1 MEMSAATYG
10 SLDPTNLGNFMNPL
24 RLSGEGGLLGFLD
37 ASDVPVSLVA
47 REERVGVLPGKETR
61 TLLYRAEQDGRVLLN
76 PILVTKKGAGFSAEL
91 VNGLK
96 EEETTI
102 HWHGLHLDW
111 RADGHPSRQ
120 VGPGAAYRYEFPV
133 LNAGGT
139 YWYHPHAH
147 ENTARQT
154 YLGLAGF
161 FLVRDEEERR
171 LNEALGLEFGK
182 TDVPLV
188 IQDKTF
194 AEDGSLDY
202 EPSEMDR
209 SMGVTGDTILVNLMS
224 TPFLEAENR
233 SYRFR
238 LLNASNARILRLAFA
253 RPNEGEPLVYH
264 VVATDGS
271 LLDRPRAVEELFLA
285 PGERVDVLLDLTGFE
300 PGEEVTL
307 KSLAF
312 DPMHREHEMGES
324 TNHGPGHAVTHGAHH
339 DTGYE
344 GHAGRGDPGGGA
356 GMGGMEHAGASRL
369 GDGQEFYVLRLVVK
383 ETAGRAVRRPTPGVP
398 DVLSEVPE
406 PDLGRASARRV
417 TLSVETQ
424 GDETRWLIDGRTYN
438 PNEYPIVARRGEV
451 EVWEIRNEERS
462 MPHPMH
468 LHAFR
473 FRVLG
478 RTGSPEQVSH
488 LAVDRQGRTVTDLG
502 WKDTVLV
509 WPGETV
515 RIAIDFSHGFEGE
528 QLYLFHCHILEH
540 EDSGMMVNVKV
551 VDEA

>member
-10 SLDPTNLGNFMNPL
+10 SLDPTNLGNFSNPL
-24 RLSGEGGLLGFLD
+24 RLPGEDGLLGFLD
-37 ASDVPVSLVA
+37 ASEAPVSLVP
-47 REERVGVLPGKETR
+47 REERVGILPGKETR
-61 TLLYRAEQDGRVLLN
+61 TLAYRAERDGRVLLN
-76 PILVTKKGAGFSAEL
+76 PTLAAEKGAGFSAEL
-91 VNGLK
+91 VNGLR

-120 VGPGAAYRYEFPV
+120 VEPGTTYRYEFPV

-161 FLVRDEEERR
+161 FLVRNEEDRR
-171 LNEALGLEFGK
+171 LNKALGLELGE

-188 IQDKTF
+188 VQDKTF
-194 AEDGSLDY
+194 AEDGSLVY
-202 EPSEMDR
+202 GPSEMDR
-209 SMGVTGDTILVNLMS
+209 SMGVTGDTVLVNLTP

-233 SYRFR
+233 VYRFR
-238 LLNASNARILRLAFA
+238 LLNASNARTLRLAFA
-253 RPNEGEPLVYH
+253 RPNEGEPLAYH

-271 LLDRPRAVEELFLA
+271 LLERPRAVEELFLA

-312 DPMHREHEMGES
+312 DPMHREHEMGEG
-324 TNHGPGHAVTHGAHH
+324 TNHGPGYGMTHDTHH
-339 DTGYE
+339 DTGHE
-344 GHAGRGDPGGGA
+344 GHAGRGDHGGGA
-356 GMGGMEHAGASRL
+356 VMSRTDHAGASRL

-383 ETAGRAVRRPTPGVP
+383 EQAGRSVSSPASGVP
-398 DVLSEVPE
+398 ETLSEVPE
-406 PDLGRASARRV
+406 PDLGRASARHV
-417 TLSVETQ
+417 TLSAHTE
-424 GDETRWLIDGRTYN
+424 GDETRWLIDGRTYD
-438 PNEYPIVARRGEV
+438 PHEYPIVARRGEM
-451 EVWEIRNEERS
+451 EIWEIRNEERS

-478 RTGSPEQVSH
+478 RTGSPEQVSR
-488 LAVDRQGRTVTDLG
+488 LALDGQGRTATDLG

-515 RIAIDFSHGFEGE
+515 KIAVDFSHGFEGE

-551 VDEA
+551 VEP

>member
-1 MEMSAATYG
+1 MEMSAATYR
-10 SLDPTNLGNFMNPL
+10 SLDPTNLNNFVNPL
-24 RLSGEGGLLGFLD
+24 RLPGDEGLFAFLD
-37 ASDVPVSLVA
+37 ASNATVSLVA
-47 REERVGVLPGKETR
+47 RQEKVEILPGKDTR
-61 TLLYRAEQDGRVLLN
+61 MLLYRTERDGRVLLN
-76 PILVTKKGAGFSAEL
+76 PTLVAEKGIGFLTEL
-91 VNGLK
+91 VNDLMK
-96 EEETTI
+96 EETTV

-120 VGPGAAYRYEFPV
+120 VVAGATYRYEFPV
-133 LNAGGT
+133 LNVGGT

-147 ENTARQT
+147 EDTARQT

-161 FLVRDEEERR
+161 FLVRNEEDRR
-171 LNEALGLEFGK
+171 LDEALGLELGE
-182 TDVPLV
+182 TDIPLV

-194 AEDGSLDY
+194 AEDGSLVY

-209 SMGVTGDTILVNLMS
+209 SMGVTGDTVLINL
-224 TPFLEAENR
+224 TPTPVLETENR
-233 SYRFR
+233 FYRFR
-238 LLNASNARILRLAFA
+238 LLNASNARIFRLALA
-253 RPNEGEPLVYH
+253 RPNDGEPLAYH

-271 LLDRPRAVEELFLA
+271 LLGRPHAVEELFLA
-285 PGERVDVLLDLTGFE
+285 PGERVDVLLDLTSFK
-300 PGEEVTL
+300 PGEEVAL

-312 DPMHREHEMGES
+312 DPMHREHEMGGGMD
-324 TNHGPGHAVTHGAHH
+324 HDAHH
-339 DTGYE
+339 DSVHK
-344 GHAGRGDPGGGA
+344 GHAGRGNGEGA
-356 GMGGMEHAGASRL
+356 EMVGMDHGDASRL

-383 ETAGRAVRRPTPGVP
+383 ERADPGVSP
-398 DVLSEVPE
+398 PAPRVPEAVSEVPE
-406 PDLGRASARRV
+406 PDLGGAITRRV
-417 TLSVETQ
+417 TLSVETE
-424 GDETRWLIDGRTYN
+424 GDETRWLIDGRTYD
-438 PNEYPIVARRGEV
+438 PNENPIVARRGEM

-478 RTGSPEQVSH
+478 RTGSPEQVSR
-488 LAVDRQGRTVTDLG
+488 LAVDGKGRIVTDLG

-540 EDSGMMVNVKV
+540 EDSGMMVNIKV
-551 VDEA
+551 VEP

>member
-1 MEMSAATYG
+1 MGMSPATYG
-10 SLDPTNLGNFMNPL
+10 RLDPTDPGNFVNPL
-24 RLSGEGGLLGFLD
+24 RLPGEEGLLALLAASD
-37 ASDVPVSLVA
+37 ASEHLTV
-47 REERVGVLPGKETR
+47 REERVEVLPGRETGM
-61 TLLYRAEQDGRVLLN
+61 LVYRAERDGKVLLN
-76 PILVTKKGAGFSAEL
+76 PTFVIEKGADFSAEL
-91 VNGLK
+91 VNGLRGAQ
-96 EEETTI
+96 TTI

-120 VGPGAAYRYEFPV
+120 VASGATYRYGFPV

-147 ENTARQT
+147 EDTARQT

-161 FLVRDEEERR
+161 FLVRDVDDRA
-171 LNEALGLEFGK
+171 LNEALGLELGD

-188 IQDKTF
+188 IQDRTF
-194 AEDGSLDY
+194 GEDGGLEYAPDG
-202 EPSEMDR
+202 MAR
-209 SMGVTGDTILVNLMS
+209 SMGVTGDTVLVNLTP

-233 SYRFR
+233 VYRFR
-238 LLNASNARILRLAFA
+238 LLNASNARTLRLALA
-253 RPNEGEPLVYH
+253 RLSDGELLAYH

-271 LLDRPRAVEELFLA
+271 LLDRPREVEELFLA
-285 PGERVDVLLDLTGFE
+285 PGERVDVLVDLSGF
-300 PGEEVTL
+300 GEGDEAAF

-312 DPMHREHEMGES
+312 DPMHREHDMGGS
-324 TNHGPGHAVTHGAHH
+324 VTHG
-339 DTGYE
+339 G
-344 GHAGRGDPGGGA
+344 GHEAGRPGAA
-356 GMGGMEHAGASRL
+356 GHGEGVDHQRHAGAPRL
-369 GDGQEFYVLRLVVK
+369 GDGQEFCVLRLVVK
-383 ETAGRAVRRPTPGVP
+383 EQAGRGESRPLRRVPGV
-398 DVLSEVPE
+398 VSEVPE
-406 PDLGRASARRV
+406 PDLRGTSTRRV
-417 TLSVETQ
+417 TLSVDTG
-424 GDETRWLIDGRTYN
+424 GDETRWLIDGRTYE
-438 PNEYPIVARRGEV
+438 PDEYPITARRGEI

-478 RTGSPEQVSH
+478 RTNSPGQVSR
-488 LAVDRQGRTVTDLG
+488 LAVDGRGRTVADLG

-515 RIAIDFSHGFEGE
+515 RIAVDFSHGFEGE

-551 VDEA
+551 DEP

>member
-1 MEMSAATYG
+1 MSAATYG
-10 SLDPTNLGNFMNPL
+10 PLDPTNLGNFGNPL
-24 RLSGEGGLLGFLD
+24 RLPGEDGLLGFLD
-37 ASDVPVSLVA
+37 ASDAPVSLVSC
-47 REERVGVLPGKETR
+47 EERVGVLPDKETQV
-61 TLLYRAEQDGRVLLN
+61 LLYRTERDGRVLLN
-76 PILVTKKGAGFSAEL
+76 PILVVEKGAGFSAEL
-91 VNGLK
+91 VNGLRQ
-96 EEETTI
+96 EETTI

-120 VGPGAAYRYEFPV
+120 VGPGATYRYEFPV

-147 ENTARQT
+147 GDTARQT

-161 FLVRDEEERR
+161 LLVQDEEDRR
-171 LNEALGLEFGK
+171 LNEALDLELGK
-182 TDVPLV
+182 TDVPLI

-194 AEDGSLDY
+194 AEDGSLVY

-209 SMGVTGDTILVNLMS
+209 SMGVTGDTVLVNLMP

-233 SYRFR
+233 VYRFR
-238 LLNASNARILRLAFA
+238 LLNASNARILRLALA
-253 RPNEGEPLVYH
+253 RPNDGEPLAYH

-271 LLDRPRAVEELFLA
+271 LLGRPRAVEELFLA

-300 PGEEVTL
+300 PGEELAL

-312 DPMHREHEMGES
+312 DPMHREHEMGEG
-324 TNHGPGHAVTHGAHH
+324 TNHGLGHGVTHDAHH
-339 DTGYE
+339 DTGHE
-344 GHAGRGDPGGGA
+344 GHAGRGDPGGDI
-356 GMGGMEHAGASRL
+356 GMGDMDHASASRL

-383 ETAGRAVRRPTPGVP
+383 EQAGHVASRPAPRVP
-398 DVLSEVPE
+398 QVFSEVPE
-406 PDLGRASARRV
+406 PDLGRVSTRRV
-417 TLSVETQ
+417 TLSAETE
-424 GDETRWLIDGRTYN
+424 GDETRWLINGRRYD

-473 FRVLG
+473 FRVLS
-478 RTGSPEQVSH
+478 RTGSPEQVSR
-488 LAVDRQGRTVTDLG
+488 LAVDGQGRTATDLG

-509 WPGETV
+509 WPGETI
-515 RIAIDFSHGFEGE
+515 RIAVDFSHGFEGE
-528 QLYLFHCHILEH
+528 QHYLFHCHILEH

-551 VDEA
+551 VEP

>member
-1 MEMSAATYG
+1 MSAATYG
-10 SLDPTNLGNFMNPL
+10 SLDPTNLGNFGNPL
-24 RLSGEGGLLGFLD
+24 RLPGEDGLLGFLG
-37 ASDVPVSLVA
+37 ASDTPVSLVA
-47 REERVGVLPGKETR
+47 CKERVGVLPGKETR
-61 TLLYRAEQDGRVLLN
+61 TLVYRAGQDGRVLLN
-76 PILVTKKGAGFSAEL
+76 PVLIAEKGVGFSAEL
-91 VNGLK
+91 VNGLR

-120 VGPGAAYRYEFPV
+120 VGPGATHRYEFPV

-161 FLVRDEEERR
+161 FLVRDEEDRR
-171 LNEALGLEFGK
+171 LNEALGLKLGE
-182 TDVPLV
+182 TDIPLV

-194 AEDGSLDY
+194 AEDGSLVY

-209 SMGVTGDTILVNLMS
+209 SMGVTGETILVNLTP
-224 TPFLEAENR
+224 TPFLVAENR
-233 SYRFR
+233 VYRFR
-238 LLNASNARILRLAFA
+238 LLNASNARILRLALA
-253 RPNEGEPLVYH
+253 RPNESVPLAYR

-271 LLDRPRAVEELFLA
+271 LLGRPRAVEELFLA
-285 PGERVDVLLDLTGFE
+285 PGERADVLLDLTGFE
-300 PGEEVTL
+300 PGEEVAL

-312 DPMHREHEMGES
+312 DPMHREHEMGEGM
-324 TNHGPGHAVTHGAHH
+324 NHGLDYAMTHDAHH
-339 DTGYE
+339 DTGQE
-344 GHAGRGDPGGGA
+344 RHAGRGDPGEGA
-356 GMGGMEHAGASRL
+356 SMGGMDHAGASRL
-369 GDGQEFYVLRLVVK
+369 GDGQEFYLLRLVVK
-383 ETAGRAVRRPTPGVP
+383 EQAGRGVSGSRMP
-398 DVLSEVPE
+398 ETLSEVPE
-406 PDLGRASARRV
+406 PDLSEAITRRV
-417 TLSVETQ
+417 TLSADTE
-424 GDETRWLIDGRTYN
+424 GDETRWLINGRTYD
-438 PNEYPIVARRGEV
+438 PNECPIVIRRGEV
-451 EVWEIRNEERS
+451 EVWEIRNEQRS

-478 RTGSPEQVSH
+478 RAGSPEQVSR
-488 LAVDRQGRTVTDLG
+488 LAVDRQGRTAMDLG

-551 VDEA
+551 VEP